1 MLTSSFQEGQHDATV
16 TIGDT
21 TPAAFHAVLRYLYT
35 DGLAC
40 DDESVV
46 DVMCKAREYDLRHL
60 LSLCSRYCAA
70 NLAPPNA
77 IPWLVQAEE
86 QQLGEL
92 REQAMA
98 FVKREF
104 RRIRMVARD
113 TLTLLAQ
120 NPDLMVEVM
129 DTL

>member
-1 MLTSSFQEGQHDATV
+1 MTSEYGCWACPRRIQPQTKGSA
-16 TIGDT
+16 T
-21 TPAAFHAVLRYLYT
+21 TPAAFRAVLRYMYT

-60 LSLCSRYCAA
+60 LKLCARYCAD

-92 REQAMA
+92 RDTSTVAHGQNRAGRCDGGLEQ
-98 FVKREF
+98 
-104 RRIRMVARD
+104 RRVLMRMFSYR
-113 TLTLLAQ
+113 
-120 NPDLMVEVM
+120 
-129 DTL
+129 